1 MIRGRSRGLS
11 SPTKLGTPWASG
23 HTDGRED
30 VMYNTFNA
38 CNATLSAR
46 ERLHAA
52 ISYSRPPG
60 NVDPDTDPPSSI
72 ALTALTSLVL

>member
-1 MIRGRSRGLS
+1 
-11 SPTKLGTPWASG
+11 
-23 HTDGRED
+23 
-30 VMYNTFNA
+30 MYNTFNA

-72 ALTALTSLVL
+72 ALTALTSLVP

>member
-1 MIRGRSRGLS
+1 MGF
-11 SPTKLGTPWASG
+11 W

-38 CNATLSAR
+38 CNTTISTR

-60 NVDPDTDPPSSI
+60 NVDPDSDPPSSV
-72 ALTALTSLVL
+72 ALTPFAWLVP